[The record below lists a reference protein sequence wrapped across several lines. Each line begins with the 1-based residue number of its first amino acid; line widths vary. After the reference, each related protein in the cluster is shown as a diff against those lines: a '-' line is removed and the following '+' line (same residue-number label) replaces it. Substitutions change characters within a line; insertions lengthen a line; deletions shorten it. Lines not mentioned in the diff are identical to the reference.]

1 MTFPHVDQYF
11 GPWCMEPV
19 RLQAA
24 AAVISSADMS
34 RHTAAPPRAGTGEDD
49 YERDGDTAVVRISGP
64 MMKHESSLGTSTSTI
79 RVRRAL
85 RAVAASDAIKSVLLV
100 VDSPGGTY
108 AGTADLARDV
118 AALAKRKPVV
128 AFVED
133 IAASAAYWVIS
144 QATRIIAS
152 ETSEIGSIGTY
163 AVIEDT
169 SVAAALSGV
178 RVHVLSTGY
187 YKGAGTP
194 GSPISD
200 QHLAEWQRVINE
212 LNSYFLA
219 AVARGRSL
227 PISQVRELADGR
239 VHVAREAKS
248 LGLIDDVGTYEAAL
262 SAARRDQSSRA
273 KGMSDSIQTAA
284 NSATLDELRRE
295 FPDAGAE
302 FYLECVSAAM
312 TLSAARERYYVLR
325 HAADAAEI
333 ASLREQLATTTA
345 KLNEADAALVAMRAR
360 PGVPAV
366 TEDTGGNGGDG
377 DVAALWSAALSEAV
391 RRTGSRAAAVSWI
404 AKEKPELR
412 AAYVDYVNAA
422 RRQN

>member
-1 MTFPHVDQYF
+1 MTFPYIDQYV
-11 GPWCMEPV
+11 GPWCMEPA

-24 AAVISSADMS
+24 AAVVRGADMTHHS
-34 RHTAAPPRAGTGEDD
+34 AAPSRVGTGEDD
-49 YERDGDTAVVRISGP
+49 YERDGDTAIVRISGA
-64 MMKHESSLGTSTSTI
+64 MMKHESSLGTNTSTV

-85 RAVAASDAIKSVLLV
+85 RAIAGVDAIKSVLLV

-118 AALAKRKPVV
+118 AALSKRKPVI

-163 AVIEDT
+163 AIIEDT
-169 SVAAALSGV
+169 STAATLSGV
-178 RVHVLSTGY
+178 KVHVLSTGE
-187 YKGAGTP
+187 YKGAGAP
-194 GSPISD
+194 GAPITD
-200 QHLAEWQRVINE
+200 HHLAEWQRVINE
-212 LNSYFLA
+212 LNGYFLA
-219 AVARGRSL
+219 AVARGRSI

-239 VHVAREAKS
+239 VHVAREAVA
-248 LGLIDDVGTYEAAL
+248 LGLVDDVGTYEAAL
-262 SAARRDQSSRA
+262 SAARRDQSSRD
-273 KGMSDSIQTAA
+273 KSMSDTIQTAA

-302 FYLECVSAAM
+302 FYLECVSGGMPLA
-312 TLSAARERYYVLR
+312 AARERYYVLR
-325 HAADAAEI
+325 HASDAAAV
-333 ASLREQLATTTA
+333 ASLRAQLAATVA
-345 KLNEADAALVAMRAR
+345 ELDEANAALAAMRAR

-366 TEDTGGNGGDG
+366 TEDANDNGGDG
-377 DVAALWSAALSEAV
+377 DVTALWSAALSEAV
-391 RRTGSRAAAVSWI
+391 RRTGSRSAAVSLI
-404 AKEKPELR
+404 AREKPELR
-412 AAYVDYVNAA
+412 AAYLDYVNAA

>member
-24 AAVISSADMS
+24 AAVISGADMS

-133 IAASAAYWVIS
+133 IAASAAYWIIS

-178 RVHVLSTGY
+178 RVHVLSTGD

-212 LNSYFLA
+212 LNGYFLA

-345 KLNEADAALVAMRAR
+345 KLSEADAALVAMRAR

-391 RRTGSRAAAVSWI
+391 RRTGSRAAAVSLI